1 MGKGCSGLR
10 ARSRLNILGLELS
23 WGPVRPRLVPPVT
36 DKSGNCYFRGK
47 FQPDFCLM
55 VAKASVIKVSTQS
68 LLFSNNRKFQKQ
80 VL

>member
-36 DKSGNCYFRGK
+36 DKSGNCNFKRQISTRFLLNGGQGK
-47 FQPDFCLM
+47 CNQSVYA
-55 VAKASVIKVSTQS
+55 VAV
-68 LLFSNNRKFQKQ
+68 
-80 VL
+80 VLQQ